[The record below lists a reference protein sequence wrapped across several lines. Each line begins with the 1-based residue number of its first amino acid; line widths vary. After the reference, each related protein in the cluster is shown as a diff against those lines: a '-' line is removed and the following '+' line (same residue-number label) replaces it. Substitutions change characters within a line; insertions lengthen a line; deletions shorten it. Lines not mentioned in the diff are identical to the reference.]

1 MERNRE
7 ARRVSMA
14 AANGLAPRRRH
25 RSSSIRDSPED
36 DGPVEL
42 QETARLRD
50 RGTGKKDRD
59 RDRERER
66 DRDRDRD
73 RDRERDRERDRDRDR
88 DRMSSRG
95 KRRRGDRLMHGSNR
109 EDGGDESSEESVND
123 DEDDE
128 DDDGGGVGSS
138 MRMLPPN
145 PSSLSS
151 SSMSNHHHRKSFP
164 PPAKVFRA
172 APATALWKAPDEMI
186 GVSVPRK
193 ARSASTKRSHEW
205 ASSCGVGSEQIH
217 RQASTSPVRSSGPSV
232 AAMLASAS
240 ASPAPVSPSSSN
252 ASIKKKM
259 KPNGP
264 KQRLPKSCTKF
275 TSSAQEEI
283 EIEIAE
289 VLYGL
294 MRQPQVPTKPEIVVA
309 NDSIKFDLRE
319 VSNHKSTV
327 DAKSRVSS
335 PISNS
340 PSTIP
345 HSSSIP
351 PTNSSSSATPMSAT
365 APKRKRPRPVKY
377 EDENPSVYH
386 VRNSSISST
395 IKVDIDQ
402 PPKIE
407 TCSPNLDKNSGSA
420 AENGVV
426 PHDTPSS
433 QAVPVPTEA
442 QPQQEQVQVMS
453 ESNPLLDSKHCV
465 QESESKDLDVSK
477 EEPRSP
483 KRESSQVGLRL
494 DDRESVTA
502 TKAIS
507 TISDVETQREEKFQI
522 DLMAPPPVRSSPE
535 RDSEIVS
542 VAVDPKPGITD
553 LETEMK
559 PAVKE
564 EDKAV
569 KMGKDVNVEPQEKKT
584 EVVAEEIESHK
595 PNVILNKERNFDLQ
609 LDLEKSDK
617 DSGVVSGSGSKA
629 HQHVQK
635 QLQQQQPNTDKA
647 AQSNSL
653 PLPMSMASWP
663 GGLPHMGYMAPLQG
677 VISMDGSAVASA
689 AIQPPHL
696 LFSQPRPKRCA
707 THYYIARNIHYHQ
720 QFTRMNPFWPAAAGS
735 ALQFGAKACNV
746 NVVPS
751 TDFHSSKGM
760 NSAQDKG
767 HGLAIFPGHTGK
779 EKSSQTSNVID
790 TAQRKQILLQ
800 QPLAP
805 GAPSNILH
813 GPAFIF
819 PLNQQQAAAAASVR
833 PGSVKSP
840 VTGSTASS
848 SACNSASISAATT
861 AVAGATTMSFNYP
874 NMSGNETQYLA
885 ILQNSPYP
893 IPIPAHV
900 GATTTYRGTAPQPMP
915 FFNGSFYSSQMIH
928 PPQLQQQQPPMPHS
942 QQGQQVHQNSSISS
956 GSSSSQKHLQNQQQR
971 LHGSGIN
978 SGSGNLHGFPNS
990 KNQPPQSSQLQQ
1002 RHQMQN
1008 QNVPH
1013 QARQLDSEFGGEDS
1027 PSTADSRVSRTNM
1040 SIYGQNFA
1048 MPIQPPN
1055 FALMTPP
1062 TIGGASASG
1071 IPAEK
1076 KQQQSQPQGSK
1087 VGIEPSQAFA
1097 MSFASINGAATSSSL
1112 DISASAQ
1119 NHAILQSLPEAARH
1133 GYHFMAAA
1141 AVAQAAQ
1148 QKKNYRVSEE
1158 GKTGGADGSNVEEER
1173 KVIPGGKAQLNS
1185 GQSIAFS
1192 RPDLTDTSV
1201 STIPVSTVIDSS
1213 ARTLNLGSASARVTG
1228 SAMPSSIS
1236 TINASNVQQL
1246 QRNQQQQQQQQQII
1260 QLQKQQQFAV
1270 AAAASAWSK
1279 TPATSN
1285 GSVYTDH
1292 ISSSS
1297 SMAGKFPNSLSGF
1310 PSILV
1315 QSSSS
1320 PAHSP
1325 QWKNSVRTTTSQVPS
1340 PSISST
1346 SSSLKNLPQQ
1356 QGRVQQGHAQIS
1368 FASNPKPS
1376 AAPQGQSAPSSTQS
1390 PSPPV
1395 VVGSPTTS
1403 SISKGA
1409 GGSPRTTSTSA
1420 TNKGAQS
1427 SILSSQQGKN
1437 SSVPTQ
1443 KSPPVGGKNIPSILG
1458 HPHNSPSTSSSVT
1471 KPQLTPQQQQQLH
1484 ALQQTQMLYNGSYM
1498 QAQVQHAANSTHTTS
1513 VASGLYFQRHRSDQQ
1528 QQPQVSSAGMLCS
1541 PVSVP
1546 NTITTDPAKAV
1557 AAATAA
1563 SNMKGGGLPSQ
1574 GLIHAQ
1580 FSAAQTTG
1588 KPHLVP
1594 AGFPYVHAVQVK
1606 PAEQKQPAAE

>member
-14 AANGLAPRRRH
+14 ATNGLAPRRRH
-25 RSSSIRDSPED
+25 RSGGIRDSPEN

-50 RGTGKKDRD
+50 RVAGKKDRD
-59 RDRERER
+59 RDRERE
-66 DRDRDRD
+66 RDRDRD

-88 DRMSSRG
+88 DRDRMGSRG

-109 EDGGDESSEESVND
+109 EEGGDESSEESVND

-151 SSMSNHHHRKSFP
+151 SSMSNHHHRKSLP
-164 PPAKVFRA
+164 PPAKVLRA

-205 ASSCGVGSEQIH
+205 ASSCGVGTEQIH

-259 KPNGP
+259 PNGP
-264 KQRLPKSCTKF
+264 KQRPPKSSTKF

-294 MRQPQVPTKPEIVVA
+294 MRQPQVPTKQEILV
-309 NDSIKFDLRE
+309 NDSIKFDSRE
-319 VSNHKSTV
+319 VSNHKSNG

-340 PSTIP
+340 PSTVP
-345 HSSSIP
+345 HSSPIP
-351 PTNSSSSATPMSAT
+351 PTNSSSSATLMSAT
-365 APKRKRPRPVKY
+365 APRRKKPRPVKY
-377 EDENPSVYH
+377 DDENPSVYPA
-386 VRNSSISST
+386 RNSSISST

-420 AENGVV
+420 AENGVIL
-426 PHDTPSS
+426 HDTTTS
-433 QAVPVPTEA
+433 QAVPVSTES
-442 QPQQEQVQVMS
+442 QPQQQEQVMP
-453 ESNPLLDSKHCV
+453 ESNSLLDSKPSV
-465 QESESKDLDVSK
+465 QESESRDLAVSK
-477 EEPRSP
+477 EKPQSP
-483 KRESSQVGLRL
+483 KGEFSHAGLRL
-494 DDRESVTA
+494 DDDRERVTA
-502 TKAIS
+502 TKAIL
-507 TISDVETQREEKFQI
+507 TVSDIETQREEKFQI

-535 RDSEIVS
+535 RDSEVVS
-542 VAVDPKPGITD
+542 VTVDPKPVITD
-553 LETEMK
+553 LETLLHVQEMK
-559 PAVKE
+559 PAVKG

-569 KMGKDVNVEPQEKKT
+569 KMGKDVIEELEEKKT
-584 EVVAEEIESHK
+584 KILAEEIESHK
-595 PNVILNKERNFDLQ
+595 PNVIVNKERNIDLH

-617 DSGVVSGSGSKA
+617 DNGVVAGSGSKA
-629 HQHVQK
+629 HQLVQK
-635 QLQQQQPNTDKA
+635 QPQQQQPSTNKA

-653 PLPMSMASWP
+653 PLPISMANWP

-677 VISMDGSAVASA
+677 VISMDGSAVTSA

-696 LFSQPRPKRCA
+696 LFGQPRPKRCA
-707 THYYIARNIHYHQ
+707 THFYIARNIHYHQ

-751 TDFHSSKGM
+751 TDLHASKGM
-760 NSAQDKG
+760 SSVQDKG
-767 HGLAIFPGHTGK
+767 NSLAIFPGHTGK
-779 EKSSQTSNVID
+779 EKSSQTSNVVD

-819 PLNQQQAAAAASVR
+819 PLNQQQAAAAAAVSVR
-833 PGSVKSP
+833 PGPLKSP
-840 VTGSTASS
+840 MAGTTASS
-848 SACNSASISAATT
+848 SASNSASISAATT

-874 NMSGNETQYLA
+874 NISGNEPQYLA

-900 GATTTYRGTAPQPMP
+900 GATTAYRGTAPQPMP

-928 PPQLQQQQPPMPHS
+928 PQLQQQQPPIPHS

-971 LHGSGIN
+971 PHGSGIN
-978 SGSGNLHGFPNS
+978 SGSGNLQGFPNL
-990 KNQPPQSSQLQQ
+990 KNQPPQSSQIQQ
-1002 RHQMQN
+1002 RQQMQN

-1013 QARQLDSEFGGEDS
+1013 QARQLDSELGGEDS
-1027 PSTADSRVSRTNM
+1027 PSTADSRVSRANM
-1040 SIYGQNFA
+1040 SIYGQNFG
-1048 MPIQPPN
+1048 MPMHPPN
-1055 FALMTPP
+1055 FALMTAS
-1062 TIGGASASG
+1062 TVGGATASG
-1071 IPAEK
+1071 NPGEK
-1076 KQQQSQPQGSK
+1076 KQQQSQPQSSK

-1112 DISASAQ
+1112 DISSTAQ

-1185 GQSIAFS
+1185 GQSIAFT
-1192 RPDLTDTSV
+1192 RPDLTDTSG
-1201 STIPVSTVIDSS
+1201 STIPGNTVIDSS
-1213 ARTLNLGSASARVTG
+1213 VRTLNLGSASARATG
-1228 SAMPSSIS
+1228 SVMPSSIS
-1236 TINASNVQQL
+1236 TISASNVQQL
-1246 QRNQQQQQQQQQII
+1246 QRNQQQQQQQMI
-1260 QLQKQQQFAV
+1260 QLQKHQQFAA
-1270 AAAASAWSK
+1270 AAAASSRSK
-1279 TPATSN
+1279 TPATVN

-1315 QSSSS
+1315 QSGSS

-1340 PSISST
+1340 PSLSST

-1403 SISKGA
+1403 SISKSA
-1409 GGSPRTTSTSA
+1409 GGSPRTTSTST

-1427 SILSSQQGKN
+1427 STLSSQQGKN
-1437 SSVPTQ
+1437 SSGPTQ
-1443 KSPPVGGKNIPSILG
+1443 KSSPVGGKNIPSILG
-1458 HPHNSPSTSSSVT
+1458 HPHNSPSTASSAT
-1471 KPQLTPQQQQQLH
+1471 KSQLTPQQQQQLH

-1498 QAQVQHAANSTHTTS
+1498 QAQAQHAANSTHATS
-1513 VASGLYFQRHRSDQQ
+1513 VASGHYFQRHRSDQQ
-1528 QQPQVSSAGMLCS
+1528 QQPQVSSTGMLCS
-1541 PVSVP
+1541 PVIVP

-1563 SNMKGGGLPSQ
+1563 SNMKGGGLPPQ
-1574 GLIHAQ
+1574 GLH
-1580 FSAAQTTG
+1580 FSAAQSSG